1 MSGNIRIKGKILSEA
16 KCGQNFKKDENQY
29 VKLTENYLFSPFL
42 QKKDYAFFLMISVR
56 VHAYPASSFIT
67 PVFR

>member
-42 QKKDYAFFLMISVR
+42 QKRIM
-56 VHAYPASSFIT
+56 PSFS
-67 PVFR
+67 